1 MFMFAVRSLKR
12 NLAFTKKNPLFMP
25 YFLLFC
31 NMVQNT
37 TRMQIQGY
45 FRHQVAGYYKKLS
58 NNTTKIYSTK
68 KVNLLGEC
76 RMHVLRTAKFSL
88 AQWNIASA
96 VEFVSLV
103 RVGLNWQ
110 IVTIHSSHQTI
121 HPSHRV
127 TSFLYACVYA
137 RGSMQQ
143 LSQLSILKYYS
154 STIYTCKFPI

>member
-1 MFMFAVRSLKR
+1 MKEICVQALLVLLDSGTNVHVCSPKSETKSSFY
-12 NLAFTKKNPLFMP
+12 KKNPLFMP

-88 AQWNIASA
+88 AQ
-96 VEFVSLV
+96 
-103 RVGLNWQ
+103 
-110 IVTIHSSHQTI
+110 
-121 HPSHRV
+121 
-127 TSFLYACVYA
+127 
-137 RGSMQQ
+137 
-143 LSQLSILKYYS
+143 
-154 STIYTCKFPI
+154 